1 MPISDR
7 VKKNMS
13 QGSWIRRM
21 FEEGTLMKQKF
32 GAENVFD
39 LTLGNPVME
48 PPKEFNMV
56 LRDMVNNPVPGMHR
70 YMENAGF
77 METRDAVAKQLSIEA
92 GMKFT
97 GKDIVMTCGAAGAL
111 NTVFKTLLDPGDE
124 VIVFAP
130 FFAEFVNYIDNH
142 DGVPVI
148 VPTDENFI
156 PRLEMLE
163 KAITAKTR
171 VVLTNSPNNPTGV
184 MYSHEFWDKLGD
196 LLEMKSKEIGR
207 AIVHV
212 NDEAYAALVF
222 DGEVHNQVWKH
233 YDQTITI
240 TSHSKDLALPGER
253 IGYVAVNPNID
264 DHDDIV
270 NGVIHCNRILGYVN
284 AGALMQKVV
293 AKLQSVTVS
302 ILEYQKKRD
311 LLFNNLTEMG
321 YSVVRPQGA
330 FYLFPKSPLED
341 DVAFVNLCHDR
352 RLLVVPG
359 QGFGTPGFFRISY
372 CTDDRTV
379 EGSLAIFREIAEELK
394 LK

>member
-21 FEEGTLMKQKF
+21 FEEGTLMKQKY

-130 FFAEFVNYIDNH
+130 FFAEFTNYIDNH

-156 PRLEMLE
+156 PRLDMLE

-311 LLFNNLTEMG
+311 LLFNNLTQMG

-341 DVAFVNLCHDR
+341 
-352 RLLVVPG
+352 
-359 QGFGTPGFFRISY
+359 
-372 CTDDRTV
+372 
-379 EGSLAIFREIAEELK
+379 
-394 LK
+394 